1 MKKYARLAGMVVLSA
16 CGNGGGGGGG
26 GNAEY
31 RIEFSGSLNAG
42 ASFQGIYS
50 TSGGQTELF
59 ASALPANKTIT
70 AKANEFVLA
79 DGSVMGGGTL
89 KVKVFKNNTLC
100 EEKTLT
106 ITSTGSLSAAC
117 NRFGLCPRRLL

>member
-1 MKKYARLAGMVVLSA
+1 MKKYALLAGMVVLSA

-26 GNAEY
+26 GCGNAEY

-42 ASFQGIYS
+42 ASFQGIYT

-117 NRFGLCPRRLL
+117 NRF